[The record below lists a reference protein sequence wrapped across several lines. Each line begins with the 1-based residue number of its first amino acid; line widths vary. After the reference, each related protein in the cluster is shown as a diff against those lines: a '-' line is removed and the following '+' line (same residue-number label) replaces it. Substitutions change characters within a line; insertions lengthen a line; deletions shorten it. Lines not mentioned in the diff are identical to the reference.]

1 MSAAGKEFGVFL
13 PIGNG
18 GWMISRS
25 APHPEATYAYNR
37 RVALDAEAI
46 GLDFIMSMAKWKASA
61 AAPTTGAARWSR

>member
-1 MSAAGKEFGVFL
+1 MSDGNAETAVDVPVARAMSPAGKEFGVFL

-37 RVALDAEAI
+37 RVALDA
-46 GLDFIMSMAKWKASA
+46 
-61 AAPTTGAARWSR
+61 R